1 MIIGGVAKRYAQALF
16 ELGLESGTYRGLLAE
31 LTDFCDFLAENVD
44 VKKVLE
50 SSIYNVQEK
59 RGVLNALLKG
69 KNYSEMMEQF
79 LRLIQE
85 KRRISFIPQIR
96 NGLLLLVESHE
107 GIERVDVTVAS
118 ALDKGQKKEI
128 VNALEK
134 STGKK
139 VVLEESV
146 DPSIIGGLIIK
157 AGSKIYDG
165 SILTQVN
172 ALGEKLKKG

>member
-1 MIIGGVAKRYAQALF
+1 MIVGGVAKRYAQAIF
-16 ELGLESGTYRGLLAE
+16 ELGLEGGTYRDLLSE
-31 LTDFCDFLAENVD
+31 FTDFCNYLDE
-44 VKKVLE
+44 KGEIKEILE

-59 RGVLNALLKG
+59 RGVLDALLKK
-69 KNYSEMMEQF
+69 KNYSEMIDHF

-85 KRRISFIPQIR
+85 KRRISFITQIR

-107 GIERVDVTVAS
+107 GIERVEVIAS
-118 ALDKGQKKEI
+118 SPLEKGQKKEI

-139 VVLEESV
+139 VVLEESI

-165 SILTQVN
+165 SIVTQLN
-172 ALGEKLKKG
+172 SLGEKLKKG